1 MNYNIK
7 KEVKVMNK
15 IQIVYK
21 KIVKFIMENFKRKV
35 SIIKSKKSYSLYIIV
50 NNKKIRISEH
60 TNNYPK
66 NDLFIN
72 FIYSLNDSIYNILK
86 EVEKNISKMLL
97 TK

>member
-1 MNYNIK
+1 
-7 KEVKVMNK
+7 MNK
-15 IQIVYK
+15 IQIIYK
-21 KIVKFIMENFKRKV
+21 KIVKFIMENFKNKV
-35 SIIKSKKSYSLYIIV
+35 SIRKSKKSYSLYIIV

-60 TNNYPK
+60 TNNHHT

-86 EVEKNISKMLL
+86 EVEKNILKMLL

>member
-1 MNYNIK
+1 MNK
-7 KEVKVMNK
+7 KEKIYNK
-15 IQIVYK
+15 ILNFLK
-21 KIVKFIMENFKRKV
+21 ENFNNKIYVR
-35 SIIKSKKSYSLYIIV
+35 KSKKSYSLYIIV
-50 NNKKIRISEH
+50 RNKKIRISEH
-60 TNNYPK
+60 TNNYPT

>member
-7 KEVKVMNK
+7 KEVKTMNK
-15 IQIVYK
+15 IQIIYK
-21 KIVKFIMENFKRKV
+21 KIVKFIMENFKNKV
-35 SIIKSKKSYSLYIIV
+35 SIRKSKKSYSLYIIV

-60 TNNYPK
+60 TNNYPT

-86 EVEKNISKMLL
+86 EIEKNISKMLL

>member
-1 MNYNIK
+1 MCKRIVGLDPIVFK
-7 KEVKVMNK
+7 DSRQKETVDKHG
-15 IQIVYK
+15 
-21 KIVKFIMENFKRKV
+21 FIIR
-35 SIIKSKKSYSLYIIV
+35 KSKKSYSLYIIV

-60 TNNYPK
+60 TNNYPT

-72 FIYSLNDSIYNILK
+72 FIYSLDDSIYNILK